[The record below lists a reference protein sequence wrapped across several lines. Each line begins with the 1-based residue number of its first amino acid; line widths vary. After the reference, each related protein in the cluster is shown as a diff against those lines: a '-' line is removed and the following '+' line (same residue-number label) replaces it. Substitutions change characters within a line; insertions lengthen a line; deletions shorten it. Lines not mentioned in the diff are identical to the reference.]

1 MTDKITTDKMTSPDL
16 GAMPA
21 RPALRQGP
29 RARGSRLSA
38 AHLLQGLRVLTC
50 RVTSVALVGLLAL
63 LAIAPPAAATD
74 GTTPRAKEIET
85 YLAGYPK
92 RALAELTELVAR
104 ADMESAAERRYLHA
118 LYGQSLVA
126 AGRSVEALGL
136 AQRMEREA
144 DARDDSLS
152 RATALLVRGGVESQ
166 SGDYAKANALA
177 KEARAL
183 VGTAAEPYLAYWA
196 AMTIGITAR
205 GRGQLEESLG
215 SLHDAL
221 AAAQGVDDAYRQS
234 HALYQLST
242 LYLALKQPQNAL
254 DASRQAFAFAE
265 VAGIAHAMVNARMA
279 ESAAMELLDDPVREL
294 AAMQEALAIARK
306 AQSKVAEGLALINL
320 ADIQLRRKRFND
332 ALDLSRRS
340 LALAREFDNA
350 GSMATSKAN
359 MGFALFGLGRSV
371 EGKRLADEALADYE
385 RTGATAEIAS
395 LLGEYSLYLEKSGD
409 YKAALALYHRERK
422 LYDDIAATAHQK
434 SVLEMQ
440 GKYESEK
447 GRREIELLNRQNDL
461 NSAELENRVL
471 RERIWWLL
479 ATIFAVSFMVVAVL
493 YRKLRVTNALLA
505 TRNRELNVSSSRDP
519 LTALYNRRYFQDFMR
534 DDLARPERRHIDDG
548 QQPIHA
554 LLLIDIDRFKE
565 TNDRHGHA
573 AGDSVLVVVAQRLRE
588 TLRETDMIVRWGGE
602 EFLVFVPA
610 TNAEKLDEIATR
622 IMDAIAAEPI
632 MHRGNSIR
640 VTASIG
646 YAPMPLPPDN
656 IALSWER
663 AISLIDMALYMA
675 KIHGRNCAYGIRG
688 LHRSDDEALA
698 TIERDLA
705 KAWESG
711 MVDMHL
717 QPGPDVGT
725 FPIADSPRVTARAG
739 D

>member
-1 MTDKITTDKMTSPDL
+1 MTDKITADKMTSPDL

-50 RVTSVALVGLLAL
+50 RMTSVALIGLLAL
-63 LAIAPPAAATD
+63 WAIAPPAAATD

-136 AQRMEREA
+136 AERIEREA
-144 DARDDSLS
+144 DARDDSLD

-183 VGTAAEPYLAYWA
+183 VGTAAEPHLAYWA

-234 HALYQLST
+234 YALYQLST

-350 GSMATSKAN
+350 GAMATSKAN
-359 MGFALFGLGRSV
+359 MGFALFGLGRSA

-395 LLGEYSLYLEKSGD
+395 LLGEYSHYLEKSGD

-471 RERIWWLL
+471 QERIWWLL

-534 DDLARPERRHIDDG
+534 DDLARPERRHIDDD

-646 YAPMPLPPDN
+646 YAPMPLPPEN

-688 LHRSDDEALA
+688 LRRSDDEALA

-705 KAWESG
+705 KAWECG

-725 FPIADSPRVTARAG
+725 FPIADSPRATARAG